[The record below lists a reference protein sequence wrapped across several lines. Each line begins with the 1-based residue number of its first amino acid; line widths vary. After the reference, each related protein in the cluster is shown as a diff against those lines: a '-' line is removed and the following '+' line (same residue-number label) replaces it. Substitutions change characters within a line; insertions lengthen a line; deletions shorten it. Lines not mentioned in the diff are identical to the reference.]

1 METGKTCFHS
11 ELPLAIREAFVYD
24 YQETLLVCSAE
35 SGQSSVNLQCFEW
48 DVSANDWKV
57 FPVTNPLV
65 DTESG
70 TFISSA
76 RLPGNVSKC

>member
-11 ELPLAIREAFVYD
+11 ELPRAIREVFVYD
-24 YQETLLVCSAE
+24 YKETLLVCSAE
-35 SGQSSVNLQCFEW
+35 SGQNSVNLQCFVW
-48 DVSANDWKV
+48 NVSANEWQV

-65 DTESG
+65 DNEDG

-76 RLPGNVSKC
+76 RLPGNVSNC